1 MSRDAASTHAVKKA
15 REYLVSETDDCSLSG
30 NGPCPRTW
38 LLNKAFSSQVLAHP
52 RATIR
57 LGGTPLRES
66 ELHMKRHLFSAALFL
81 ALPIVG
87 CQDEP
92 STNPPPDSTIQSFPA
107 CENRSFTI
115 TEPNPAYTWTPKAI
129 KLVSKSLAPG
139 VFAVYDSNA
148 DVNAPVGIPLAT
160 SGGFVIGDDGVLLVE
175 SMINRQLFCQMISL
189 VREQTDKPITHVVN
203 TSSHGD
209 HSFGNAFLPEGV
221 HVVQHETTVAYIAAH
236 FADDVIFMENNFG
249 KDQGLD
255 EITPVTADIVV
266 AAEPFTVDLG
276 GITVK
281 AQYHGFAQTGGDLFV
296 EVPSAKVLWTGN
308 ALVAEK
314 PAVPWLLDGHAQET
328 AVTLAAVRAGAAAD
342 TIVIPGHSHPVGA
355 DGFDFSV
362 DYLQTMIGEVQTAVD
377 MGLSEQD
384 TVTQVQM
391 SSYQGYK
398 IWGWVHS
405 VVNVPATYK
414 ELKP

>member
-1 MSRDAASTHAVKKA
+1 
-15 REYLVSETDDCSLSG
+15 
-30 NGPCPRTW
+30 
-38 LLNKAFSSQVLAHP
+38 
-52 RATIR
+52 
-57 LGGTPLRES
+57 
-66 ELHMKRHLFSAALFL
+66 
-81 ALPIVG
+81 
-87 CQDEP
+87 
-92 STNPPPDSTIQSFPA
+92 
-107 CENRSFTI
+107 
-115 TEPNPAYTWTPKAI
+115 
-129 KLVSKSLAPG
+129 
-139 VFAVYDSNA
+139 
-148 DVNAPVGIPLAT
+148 
-160 SGGFVIGDDGVLLVE
+160 
-175 SMINRQLFCQMISL
+175 MISL

-209 HSFGNAFLPEGV
+209 HSFGNTFLPEGV
-221 HVVQHETTVAYIAAH
+221 HIVQHATTAAYIADH
-236 FADDVIFMENNFG
+236 FAEDVTFMESNFG

-255 EITPVTADIVV
+255 ELTPVAADIVIND
-266 AAEPFTVDLG
+266 EPFTVDLG

-296 EVPSAKVLWTGN
+296 EVPTAKVMWTGN

-314 PAVPWLLDGHAQET
+314 PAVPWLLAGHAQET
-328 AVTLAAVRAGAAAD
+328 ATTLAAMRAGAAPG

-377 MGLSEQD
+377 TGLSEQD

-398 IWGWVHS
+398 IWGWIHS
-405 VVNVPATYK
+405 VVNVPATYN